1 MKRDLKINYG
11 ILDQI
16 IEQLHTYKRA
26 LHQMQ
31 TSLHT
36 IAGYTE
42 RNAGKSLEAWEE
54 LMQQSKKNIQSY
66 QTQIEDLLTL
76 FENYVADT
84 TAYISPISRNSMM
97 RVDRNDIWGNLTQ
110 IEWE

>member
-1 MKRDLKINYG
+1 
-11 ILDQI
+11 

-26 LHQMQ
+26 LHQMH

-42 RNAGKSLEAWEE
+42 RNAGKSLEAWED
-54 LMQQSKKNIQSY
+54 LMQESKKTINSY

-84 TAYISPISRNSMM
+84 TAYI
-97 RVDRNDIWGNLTQ
+97 T
-110 IEWE
+110 